1 MLHRL
6 GLFLR
11 SSIGRK
17 FLMSLTGAG
26 LMAFVLVHLL
36 GNLTL
41 FADSTGQAFDR
52 YSHVLESN
60 PLLPLAEIGLVV
72 LFVVH
77 LALGIRL
84 ALDNRDARPKR
95 YKDLEAHGE
104 RSYAS
109 LTMPVTGLLVLVFL
123 VVHLLDFRLAE
134 RAPEGLAAM
143 VVQRLRAPL
152 SALVYVVGVVALG
165 IHLWHAFQSAFQS
178 LGLFQPRYRL
188 LVRNAGRV
196 FAVAIALGFVAFPL
210 AIALAPEGLARGP
223 EPGAELPASSEDAS
237 PTDPEPAA
245 PASAARGDLR

>member
-1 MLHRL
+1 MFHRL

-41 FADSTGQAFDR
+41 FADSTGEAFDR
-52 YSHVLESN
+52 YAHALESS

-95 YKDLEAHGE
+95 YKGLEAHGE
-104 RSYAS
+104 RSLAS
-109 LTMPVTGLLVLVFL
+109 LTMPVTGVLVLVFV

-134 RAPEGLAAM
+134 RSPEGLAAM

-152 SALVYVVGVVALG
+152 SAAVYVVGVVALG
-165 IHLWHAFQSAFQS
+165 VHLWHAFQSAFQS
-178 LGLFQPRYRL
+178 LGLFQPRYRGA
-188 LVRNAGRV
+188 VRNAGRA
-196 FAVAIALGFVAFPL
+196 FAVAIALGFAAFPL
-210 AIALAPEGLARGP
+210 AIALVPEGLGQGP
-223 EPGAELPASSEDAS
+223 APDAGLPAVGEDAS
-237 PTDPEPAA
+237 PTDPELST
-245 PASAARGDLR
+245 PASPAQGDLR